1 MKAAKKE
8 PTMMTPFLVLTQEV
22 AALDHALREASYEL
36 NRSRSARRQRR
47 DARRAQLRGDR
58 RS

>member
-1 MKAAKKE
+1 MNPAKKE

-22 AALDHALREASYEL
+22 AALDNALRDASNEMQ
-36 NRSRSARRQRR
+36 RSRSARRQRR
-47 DARRAQLRGDR
+47 DARRAQQRSDR